1 MMKRREF
8 ITLLGGTAVAWPLSA
23 RAQQGGESLLVGMLE
38 TTSRQVNSAN
48 LAAFLKGLREFGFIE
63 GQNLRIEYRSA
74 DGRTERFSDLA
85 NEVIKLNVNVIVTR
99 GTPAALAAKKATD
112 RIPIVMAANGDP
124 VGSGLVASLA
134 RPGGNITGL
143 SALVFDLY
151 PKRVELLRDTIT
163 PLTRIVGFFNMD
175 NPISTREWN
184 EILTAARSF
193 GIAAELFDIRD
204 RDALEPAFDAAIRQ
218 RPNAA
223 VVGLDTVT
231 QSNHKMIAEL
241 ATTHRLPAIYA
252 SREFVEA
259 GGLLAYGV
267 SYSDLYYRAA
277 TYVDQIRKGNKPSDI
292 PVQQP
297 TKFELMINLK
307 TAKALG
313 LEIPPTLLAR
323 ADEVIE

>member
-1 MMKRREF
+1 MKRREF
-8 ITLLGGTAVAWPLSA
+8 ITLLGGAAATWPQAL
-23 RAQQGGESLLVGMLE
+23 RAQQGGESLRVGMLE
-38 TTSRQVNSAN
+38 TTSRELNSAN
-48 LAAFLKGLREFGFIE
+48 LAAFLQGLRELGLIE
-63 GQNLRIEYRSA
+63 GQNLRLEYRSA

-85 NEVIKLNVNVIVTR
+85 NELIKLNVNVIVTR
-99 GTPAALAAKKATD
+99 GTPAAFAAKKATEN
-112 RIPIVMAANGDP
+112 IPIVMAANGDP

-175 NPISTREWN
+175 NPISTREWS
-184 EILTAARSF
+184 EVLAAARSF
-193 GIAAELFDIRD
+193 GITAELFDIRD
-204 RDALEPAFDAAIRQ
+204 RDALAPAFAAAIRH

-231 QSNHKMIAEL
+231 QSNHKMIADL
-241 ATTHRLPAIYA
+241 ATTHRLPAVYA

-267 SYSDLYYRAA
+267 SYSHLYYRAA
-277 TYVDQIRKGNKPSDI
+277 TYVDQIRKGAKASNI

-297 TKFELMINLK
+297 TKLELMINLK
-307 TAKALG
+307 TAKTLG
-313 LEIPPTLLAR
+313 LDVPPSLLAR